1 MKREPKSRKAFES
14 RKKRKSVSPGKKEIA
29 TPLDWQDW
37 DLARLRELYY
47 WSSEPGFLDI
57 IRTLAAMPESGRAAV
72 EAFVSMAHDASSII
86 ASIDPAGRLTM
97 TSPQVAQ
104 AIAIA
109 QHCADYDDNGTPPR
123 LH

>member
-1 MKREPKSRKAFES
+1 MSRAPKA
-14 RKKRKSVSPGKKEIA
+14 RKKRKPISPRKKEIA
-29 TPLDWQDW
+29 APLDWQSC

-47 WSSEPGFLDI
+47 WSSEPGFLEI
-57 IRTLAAMPESGRAAV
+57 IRTLAAMPETGRAAV

-86 ASIDPAGRLTM
+86 ASLDPQGRLTM
-97 TSPQVAQ
+97 TSPQVAHT
-104 AIAIA
+104 IAIA

>member
-1 MKREPKSRKAFES
+1 MNRGPKS
-14 RKKRKSVSPGKKEIA
+14 RKKRKSVSPGKKELPA
-29 TPLDWQDW
+29 PLGWESC

-47 WSSEPGFLDI
+47 WSSEPGFLEI

-72 EAFVSMAHDASSII
+72 EAFVSMAHDASTII
-86 ASIDPAGRLTM
+86 ANLDPAGRLTM

-104 AIAIA
+104 TIAIA
-109 QHCADYDDNGTPPR
+109 QHCAEYDDNGTPPP

>member
-1 MKREPKSRKAFES
+1 MIRAPKS
-14 RKKRKSVSPGKKEIA
+14 RKKRKSVAPGKKDILP
-29 TPLDWQDW
+29 PLDWQSC

-47 WSSEPGFLDI
+47 WSSEPGFLEI

-72 EAFVSMAHDASSII
+72 EAFVSMAHDP
-86 ASIDPAGRLTM
+86 ASILASLDPAGRLTM

-104 AIAIA
+104 TIAIA
-109 QHCADYDDNGTPPR
+109 QHCAEYDDNGTPPQ